1 MSKISKSSSLFAVIQ
16 LAGKQFLVEE
26 GMSLI
31 VPRLTTAE
39 GEKFV
44 IPDVL
49 LVTNDAECSV
59 GTPTVAGASVSAVLD
74 KQQKAPKIRVA
85 TYKAKSRHRRVLGHR
100 QPESVITIEKIS
112 LKK

>member
-1 MSKISKSSSLFAVIQ
+1 MTNLSSLFAVIQ

-31 VPRLTTAE
+31 VPRLKTEE

-49 LVTNDAECSV
+49 LVQNDKACSV
-59 GTPTVAGASVSAVLD
+59 GAPTVVGASVTAVLD
-74 KQQKAPKIRVA
+74 KQQRAPKIRVA
-85 TYKAKSRHRRVLGHR
+85 TYKSKSRQRRVLGHR

>member
-1 MSKISKSSSLFAVIQ
+1 MLKPSSLFAVIQ

-31 VPRLTTAE
+31 VPRLKTE
-39 GEKFV
+39 ESEKFV

-49 LVTNDAECSV
+49 LIKDDEICSV
-59 GTPTVAGASVSAVLD
+59 GSPTVVGATVTAVLN
-74 KQQKAPKIRVA
+74 KQQRATKIRVA
-85 TYKAKSRHRRVLGHR
+85 TYKSKSRHRRVLGHR

>member
-1 MSKISKSSSLFAVIQ
+1 MSKTSSLFAVIQ

-26 GMSLI
+26 EMSLI
-31 VPRLTTAE
+31 VPRLSGKE

-49 LVTNDAECSV
+49 LVKSDTVCSV
-59 GTPTVAGASVSAVLD
+59 GTPTVTGASVSALLA
-74 KQQKAPKIRVA
+74 KQQKAKKIRVA

-112 LKK
+112 LSKQ